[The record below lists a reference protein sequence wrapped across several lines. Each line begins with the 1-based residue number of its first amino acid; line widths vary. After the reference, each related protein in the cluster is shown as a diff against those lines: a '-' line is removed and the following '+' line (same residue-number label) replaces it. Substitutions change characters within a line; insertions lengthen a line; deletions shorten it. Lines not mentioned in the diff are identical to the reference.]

1 MASSGFTARQFF
13 VWAIGGVVVFSGIVT
28 VAALLTIAPWGGAD
42 ERVRE
47 SLPAAQGETPAPDG
61 GL

>member
-1 MASSGFTARQFF
+1 MTKSDFTARQLF

-28 VAALLTIAPWGGAD
+28 VVALLTIAPWGGAD
-42 ERVRE
+42 ESVRQA
-47 SLPAAQGETPAPDG
+47 LPPAQGETPRADG